1 MSKQLKEGTTH
12 IVSYWHIPDGSD
24 YVNAESRIAEESSE
38 EEANQTAKR
47 IGEFPPEMAHVL
59 TREDYEKILAN
70 LIFF

>member
-1 MSKQLKEGTTH
+1 MRKQLKEGTTH
-12 IVSYWHIPDGSD
+12 IISYWYIPGGSD
-24 YVNAESRIAEESSE
+24 HVNAESRIAEASSE

-59 TREDYEKILAN
+59 TREAYEQILAN